1 LIEYSEPTRAKV
13 TQPRAVWL
21 SVLLEIAWMIAG
33 VMLVGLLCGVVAALV
48 PPLGYVAPLGGLLI
62 LVALAVLF
70 RSARRKEAM
79 VAMVYLEQ
87 AVRQNLPLP
96 AMLAAAERTES
107 GPLRKR
113 LGRLRDALEGGTP
126 LEMALSSTV
135 PGVPRRVLGLV
146 ESGERLGRLPH
157 VLARVVRPQLALEER
172 QPLQSIYL
180 RWYPLAMLFVLTSIS
195 TLMMIFVIPK
205 FKAIL
210 RDFHIPMP
218 PVTRYVI
225 ETYQWLAIPVAIIA
239 AVTLVIFCGR
249 LAGEVIRIPGQRFEI
264 WQWLTDRLAWVTPL
278 WRGVVR
284 NRGLA
289 DVCYVMADALD
300 IGQPADLALSE
311 AAQAASNIVLGKRME
326 RWSRNVTA
334 GMSLSDAA
342 RKAKLPAL
350 VVNLLST
357 AHGPDGAK
365 NVFRFLGRYY
375 DSRQSVAAAVLQGAA
390 VPAVAGGF
398 GLIAA
403 SIALAMFMPLV
414 ELISHLIPETR
425 VL

>member
-1 LIEYSEPTRAKV
+1 LIEYSDRKSANV
-13 TQPRAVWL
+13 SQPRAAGL

-33 VMLVGLLCGVVAALV
+33 VALMGLLGGVVAVLV
-48 PPLGYVAPLGGLLI
+48 PPLGYVAPLAGLLI
-62 LVALAVLF
+62 LVALAALF

-79 VAMVYLEQ
+79 VVMVYLEQ

-96 AMLAAAERTES
+96 AMLAAAERTER
-107 GPLRKR
+107 GPLRTR

-126 LEMALSSTV
+126 LEMALSQTV

-157 VLARVVRPQLALEER
+157 VLVRVVRPQLAVEQPR
-172 QPLQSIYL
+172 PLQSIYL
-180 RWYPLAMLFVLTSIS
+180 RWYPLAMLFVLTAIS
-195 TLMMIFVIPK
+195 TAMMLFVIPK
-205 FKAIL
+205 FKDIL
-210 RDFHIPMP
+210 RDFHVPMP
-218 PVTRYVI
+218 PVTHYVI
-225 ETYQWLAIPVAIIA
+225 EMYQWLAYPVAIIA

-249 LAGEVIRIPGQRFEI
+249 LTGEVIRIPGQRFEM
-264 WQWLTDRLAWVTPL
+264 WQWFTDRLAWVTPM

-300 IGQPADLALSE
+300 IGQPADLSLSE
-311 AAQAASNIVLGKRME
+311 AGQAASNIVLRKRME
-326 RWSRNVTA
+326 AWSRNVTG

-350 VVNLLST
+350 VVNLLAT

-375 DSRQSVAAAVLQGAA
+375 DSRHSVAAVVLQGAA

-414 ELISHLIPETR
+414 ELMSHIIPDTR
-425 VL
+425 LL